1 MMFFITDEAKKYI
14 LKTGKDIVITFTF
27 EPSGGGCSCVG
38 DRVWGTY
45 MPIVELRNPS
55 ENKNLRQASINGV
68 KIWYPKN
75 LKLKMGSETIR
86 IQLKSFLLSKWLEIE
101 GAQSISVR
109 PPQEQGKEYEAIRY
123 IVLLFC
129 NGQLF
134 NLSIVDINRYK
145 MIGLTVVRINI

>member
-45 MPIVELRNPS
+45 VPIVELRSPA
-55 ENKNLRQASINGV
+55 EIKNLRQASINGV

-109 PPQEQGKEYEAIRY
+109 PPQE
-123 IVLLFC
+123 
-129 NGQLF
+129 
-134 NLSIVDINRYK
+134 
-145 MIGLTVVRINI
+145 

>member
-1 MMFFITDEAKKYI
+1 MFFITEEAKKYI

-45 MPIVELRNPS
+45 VPIVELRSPA
-55 ENKNLRQASINGV
+55 EIKNLNQVSINGV

-75 LKLKMGSETIR
+75 LKLKMGNESIR

-109 PPQEQGKEYEAIRY
+109 PPQE
-123 IVLLFC
+123 
-129 NGQLF
+129 
-134 NLSIVDINRYK
+134 
-145 MIGLTVVRINI
+145 

>member
-1 MMFFITDEAKKYI
+1 MFFITEEAKKYI

-45 MPIVELRNPS
+45 VPIVELRSPA
-55 ENKNLRQASINGV
+55 EIKNLSQVSINSV

-75 LKLKMGSETIR
+75 LKLKMGNESIR

-109 PPQEQGKEYEAIRY
+109 PPQE
-123 IVLLFC
+123 
-129 NGQLF
+129 
-134 NLSIVDINRYK
+134 
-145 MIGLTVVRINI
+145 